1 MSQQRLDTL
10 LRAIH
15 NAVIRAQEITEEQHI
30 LQLDKYF
37 DEEGKPIV
45 QELELPSMNPDA
57 APGTSA
63 IVKVPLLSLIP
74 PTAIKI
80 KELKVDFNT
89 SLGLFQ
95 DEAAEG
101 VIAADMAMR
110 NTGNPD
116 DGRAHVEITFVGT
129 DPAESF
135 LRINDH
141 LIKSIL

>member
-37 DEEGKPIV
+37 DEGGKPIV
-45 QELELPSMNPDA
+45 QELELPSVHPDA
-57 APGTSA
+57 AAGATE
-63 IVKVPLLSLIP
+63 IVSVPLLALIP

-89 SLGLFQ
+89 SLNMFDDGVT
-95 DEAAEG
+95 EG
-101 VIAADMAMR
+101 VIAADMATR
-110 NTGNPD
+110 TIP
-116 DGRAHVEITFVGT
+116 GREDSKAHVEITFVGA